1 MCVEEKKGSVT
12 EPQNIKSGQ
21 KRSQWTRRSK
31 RGSVR
36 NLKKWEGKRV
46 SMSNVKKNQSIK
58 KKTKKS
64 GFAEMSLLSH

>member
-1 MCVEEKKGSVT
+1 MWSEKKGRA

-21 KRSQWTRRSK
+21 KKRSQWTRRSK

-46 SMSNVKKNQSIK
+46 SNFKC
-58 KKTKKS
+58 
-64 GFAEMSLLSH
+64 